1 MRSIFCSRHTHL
13 SNYEVVDFVATSE
26 EQQALEE
33 LDAMIERRRLD
44 DEQEQSQESLL
55 RAFRQVPQVNA
66 VEILCPN
73 VFKHR
78 MLRKVWDEYNLE
90 TYRSLQTHEGSNQ
103 LINILLAAKEA
114 GLGIRG
120 MGHDQLTSYFFTGEE
135 DLISPDIYRFLKG
148 LKSLTLTICDQP
160 QQLQSDEIAR
170 TRIRKLISAS
180 PELESIYI
188 KFELLSSVPLD
199 FLPANEPMPTR
210 LQTLSLSG
218 VSMDPARFLSFLEQ
232 QAAPLRRLSINSTE
246 LVDGNWR
253 QFLEDIKD
261 KFGSTLEKFQLTG
274 VLKSADA
281 AGESR

>member
-1 MRSIFCSRHTHL
+1 
-13 SNYEVVDFVATSE
+13 
-26 EQQALEE
+26 
-33 LDAMIERRRLD
+33 
-44 DEQEQSQESLL
+44 
-55 RAFRQVPQVNA
+55 
-66 VEILCPN
+66 
-73 VFKHR
+73 
-78 MLRKVWDEYNLE
+78 
-90 TYRSLQTHEGSNQ
+90 
-103 LINILLAAKEA
+103 
-114 GLGIRG
+114 
-120 MGHDQLTSYFFTGEE
+120 
-135 DLISPDIYRFLKG
+135 
-148 LKSLTLTICDQP
+148 
-160 QQLQSDEIAR
+160 
-170 TRIRKLISAS
+170 LISAS

-199 FLPANEPMPTR
+199 FLPGNEPMPTR